1 MHGPDEVLLLGQYA
15 RVERVAMPAVLG
27 LRFLV
32 FGPDFLGHPLALL
45 LELLLGRDDAAHLA
59 DGVLRAGLGL
69 VPEEAWVIVRN
80 VTIVTPGAHAGA
92 VRKVH
97 ALLVLVRDP
106 LHRVTG
112 TAAEFVASRCGDHDL
127 RRDD

>member
-45 LELLLGRDDAAHLA
+45 LELLLGRDDAAYLA
-59 DGVLRAGLGL
+59 DHVLGAGLGL
-69 VPEEAWVIVRN
+69 VPEEPRVVVRD
-80 VTIVTPGAHAGA
+80 VAVVAARAHARAIGGM
-92 VRKVH
+92 H
-97 ALLVLVRDP
+97 ALLVFVGHP
-106 LHRVTG
+106 LHRMAG
-112 TAAEFVASRCGDHDL
+112 AATE
-127 RRDD
+127 